1 MKNLNAPSVIVK
13 TRESEVKTDKNGR
26 TYVTTGFQKLG
37 KQQVMIAGK
46 MEDVQ
51 DVIARA
57 TAINL
62 YNKSYLNN
70 LPSPGRETKIGG
82 FIFGDIV
89 TKEVPAYKV
98 PQKQKDGSVKDVERT
113 TYTTVVFGFS
123 NSESWDSAIAQAFK
137 SAGHPLTEAPAP
149 VVETRDASTA
159 DANA

>member
-1 MKNLNAPSVIVK
+1 MKNLNAPSVITKVS
-13 TRESEVKTDKNGR
+13 ESEVKTDKNGR
-26 TYVTTGFQKLG
+26 TYVTTRFQKLG

-62 YNKSYLNN
+62 YDKSYLNDQ
-70 LPSPGRETKIGG
+70 PSAGREVKIGG

-89 TKEVPAYKV
+89 TKEVPAYPV
-98 PQKQKDGSVKDVERT
+98 PQKQKDGTVKDVMRT

-123 NSESWDSAIAQAFK
+123 NSESWDSAVAQAFK
-137 SAGHPLTEAPAP
+137 NAGHPLTAAPEP
-149 VVETRDASTA
+149 KVEVRDENP
-159 DANA
+159 ANATA